1 MKLICATVGL
11 AAMCAVGL
19 GAQSGT
25 TTTKT
30 KIDVKD
36 GKEITVSGCL
46 EKNPV
51 GGFMLTT
58 ASGGMKYAI
67 VTDDDLQKHVGH
79 RVELKGKA
87 ADRGDG
93 KVKIQSEVKN
103 GDGEKAKAK
112 TEMKGDMAGM
122 HYLGMKSLK
131 MISTSCM

>member
-1 MKLICATVGL
+1 MKLICATFGL
-11 AAMCAVGL
+11 AAICAVGL

-30 KIDVKD
+30 KVDVKD
-36 GKEITVSGCL
+36 GKDITVSGCL
-46 EKNPV
+46 ESNP
-51 GGFMLTT
+51 GGGYMLTT
-58 ASGGMKYAI
+58 TTGAMKYAI

-93 KVKIQSEVKN
+93 KVKIESEVKSG
-103 GDGEKAKAK
+103 GDKAKAK